1 MNSASKR
8 ASESTAPG
16 SDIETDIKPEIEP
29 PVRVALDHWVDCL
42 DGIAADA
49 MLRRWCTQP
58 RFRQRLLAR
67 LQRRHQLASI
77 AEQPL
82 TDAADQALCQL
93 DNDDFTAC
101 ARAAGVI
108 IHANAFVREIHAPRV
123 AALKQRFGAE
133 LYSLALTYRDRGG
146 AEFCAEDDLNALE
159 AAVEHDGRRCLERW
173 WQAQTVELRAWL
185 RLGWAG
191 QFEEPETIAAD
202 TADVDIARLAAT
214 HGLFQADDEERAGI

>member
-16 SDIETDIKPEIEP
+16 SGIETDIEP

-82 TDAADQALCQL
+82 TDAADQVLCQL
-93 DNDDFTAC
+93 DSDDFTAC

-133 LYSLALTYRDRGG
+133 LYSLALTHRDH
-146 AEFCAEDDLNALE
+146 ASTEACAEDELDTLE
-159 AAVEHDGRRCLERW
+159 AAVEHDGRRCLEQW

-191 QFEEPETIAAD
+191 QFEEPETTITDAA
-202 TADVDIARLAAT
+202 AVDIARLAAT

>member
-8 ASESTAPG
+8 ASESTAPVSG
-16 SDIETDIKPEIEP
+16 IETDIEPAIEP
-29 PVRVALDHWVDCL
+29 PVRVALDHWFDCL

-67 LQRRHQLASI
+67 LQRRHQLTSI

-82 TDAADQALCQL
+82 MDAADQALCQL
-93 DNDDFTAC
+93 DSDDFTAC

-123 AALKQRFGAE
+123 AALKQCFGSE
-133 LYSLALTYRDRGG
+133 LYSLALTHRDH
-146 AEFCAEDDLNALE
+146 ASTEACAEDDLDALE

-173 WQAQTVELRAWL
+173 WQAQTVALRAWL

-202 TADVDIARLAAT
+202 TAAVDIARLAAT
-214 HGLFQADDEERAGI
+214 HGLFQAADKERAGI

>member
-8 ASESTAPG
+8 ASESTAPALNAEP
-16 SDIETDIKPEIEP
+16 DIRSTVEP
-29 PVRVALDHWVDCL
+29 PVRIALDHWVDCL

-82 TDAADQALCQL
+82 TDAADQVLCQL
-93 DNDDFTAC
+93 DSDDFTAC

-108 IHANAFVREIHAPRV
+108 IHAHAFVREIHAPRV

-133 LYSLALTYRDRGG
+133 LYSLALTHRDHGS
-146 AEFCAEDDLNALE
+146 AEACAEDDLDALE

-173 WQAQTVELRAWL
+173 WQAQTVALRAWL

-202 TADVDIARLAAT
+202 IAAVDIARLAAT
-214 HGLFQADDEERAGI
+214 HGLFQADDEERAEI

>member
-8 ASESTAPG
+8 ASESTAPVSG
-16 SDIETDIKPEIEP
+16 IETDIEPAIEP

-67 LQRRHQLASI
+67 LQRRHQLTSI

-82 TDAADQALCQL
+82 MDAADQALCQL
-93 DNDDFTAC
+93 DSDDFTAC

-123 AALKQRFGAE
+123 AALKQCFGAE
-133 LYSLALTYRDRGG
+133 LYSLALTHRDH
-146 AEFCAEDDLNALE
+146 ASTEACAEDDLDALE

-173 WQAQTVELRAWL
+173 WQAQTVALRAWL

-202 TADVDIARLAAT
+202 TAAVDIARLAAT
-214 HGLFQADDEERAGI
+214 HGLFQADDKERAGI